1 MVRDQLVKVLAWRLG
16 NRKDMEE
23 RIIAEMALAQEVI
36 LEQHTWKPWFLAKD
50 LEGVSLQAGESSFAL
65 PVDYLDEVEDAVLWL
80 VEPETGGYIECQK
93 ESVEDLRRFIPTFDR
108 PYAYAIDKGF
118 VKLSQAVPAALN
130 VSWQYMAKDVLMS
143 ADNVETAWLK
153 HAPDLVL
160 AVIGAE
166 IAGKHLQNP
175 TLAGT
180 FQSDMG
186 QAWQRLQAL
195 DTAKKELN
203 QQRYMGRVN

>member
-23 RIIAEMALAQEVI
+23 RIIAEMDLAQELT
-36 LEQHTWKPWFLAKD
+36 LEQHTWRPWFLAKD
-50 LEGVSLQAGESSFAL
+50 LEGVSLAAGESSFAL
-65 PVDYLDEVEDAVLWL
+65 PADFLDEVEDAVLWL
-80 VEPETGGYIECQK
+80 VEPETGGYIECHK
-93 ESVEDLRRFIPTFDR
+93 EGVEDLRRFIPTTGR
-108 PYAYAIDKGF
+108 PYAYAVDKGF

-143 ADNVETAWLK
+143 AANVETLWLK

-175 TLAGT
+175 NLARA
-180 FQSDMG
+180 FQADVG

-195 DTAKKELN
+195 DTAKREIN
-203 QQRYMGRVN
+203 QQRYLGRVN

>member
-1 MVRDQLVKVLAWRLG
+1 MLRDQLVKVLAWRLG

-23 RIIAEMALAQEVI
+23 RIIAEMDLAQELV
-36 LEQHTWKPWFLAKD
+36 LEQHPWKPWFLAKD

-65 PVDYLDEVEDAVLWL
+65 PADYLDEAEDAVLWL

-93 ESVEDLRRFIPTFDR
+93 ETVEDLRRFLPTYDR
-108 PYAYAIDKGF
+108 PYAYAVDKGF
-118 VKLSQAVPAALN
+118 VKLSSGVPVALN
-130 VSWQYMAKDVLMS
+130 VSWQYMAKDALMS
-143 ADNVETAWLK
+143 LDNVETLWLK
-153 HAPDLVL
+153 YAPDLVL
-160 AVIGAE
+160 AAIGAE

-175 TLAGT
+175 TLAGA

-203 QQRYMGRVN
+203 QQRAMGRVN

>member
-23 RIIAEMALAQEVI
+23 RIIAEMDLAQELT
-36 LEQHTWKPWFLAKD
+36 LEQHTWRPWFLAKD
-50 LEGVSLQAGESSFAL
+50 LEGVSLAAGESNFAL
-65 PVDYLDEVEDAVLWL
+65 PADFLDEVEDAVLWL
-80 VEPETGGYIECQK
+80 VEPETGGYIECHK
-93 ESVEDLRRFIPTFDR
+93 EGVEDLRRFIPTTDR
-108 PYAYAIDKGF
+108 PYAYAVDKGF

-143 ADNVETAWLK
+143 AANVETLWLK

-175 TLAGT
+175 TLAGA

-203 QQRYMGRVN
+203 QQRTMGRMN

>member
-23 RIIAEMALAQEVI
+23 RIIAEMDLAQEVT
-36 LEQHTWKPWFLAKD
+36 LEQHTWRPWFLAKD
-50 LEGVSLQAGESSFAL
+50 LEGVSLTAGDSSFAL
-65 PVDYLDEVEDAVLWL
+65 PADFLDEVEDAVLWL
-80 VEPETGGYIECQK
+80 VEPETGGYIECHK
-93 ESVEDLRRFIPTFDR
+93 EGVEDLRRFIPTAEN
-108 PYAYAIDKGF
+108 PYAYAVDKGF

-130 VSWQYMAKDVLMS
+130 VSWQYMAKDALMS
-143 ADNVETAWLK
+143 AANVETLWLK

-160 AVIGAE
+160 AVLGAE

-175 TLAGT
+175 NLAGA
-180 FQSDMG
+180 FQADMG

-203 QQRYMGRVN
+203 QQRTMGRVG

>member
-1 MVRDQLVKVLAWRLG
+1 MLRDQLVKVLAWRLG

-23 RIIAEMALAQEVI
+23 RIIAEMDLAQELT
-36 LEQHTWKPWFLAKD
+36 LEQHTWRPWFLAKD
-50 LEGVSLQAGESSFAL
+50 LEGVSLPAGESSFAL
-65 PVDYLDEVEDAVLWL
+65 PADFLDEVEDAVLWL
-80 VEPETGGYIECQK
+80 VEPETGGYVECQK
-93 ESVEDLRRFIPTFDR
+93 ESVEDLRRFIPTTDR
-108 PYAYAIDKGF
+108 PYAYAVDKGF

-143 ADNVETAWLK
+143 AANVETLWLK

-160 AVIGAE
+160 AVLGAE

-175 TLAGT
+175 NLAGA
-180 FQSDMG
+180 FQADMG

-195 DTAKKELN
+195 DTAKREIN
-203 QQRYMGRVN
+203 QQRYLGRVN

>member
-23 RIIAEMALAQEVI
+23 RIIAEMDLAQEVI

-50 LEGVSLQAGESSFAL
+50 LVGVSLQAGESSFAL
-65 PVDYLDEVEDAVLWL
+65 PVDYLDEIEDAVLWL

-93 ESVEDLRRFIPTFDR
+93 EGVEDLRRFIPTFGR

-160 AVIGAE
+160 AVVGAE
-166 IAGKHLQNP
+166 IANKHLQNP
-175 TLAGT
+175 TLAGA

-195 DTAKKELN
+195 DTAKRELN
-203 QQRYMGRVN
+203 QQRVMGRVN

>member
-1 MVRDQLVKVLAWRLG
+1 MLRDQLVKVLAWRLG

-23 RIIAEMALAQEVI
+23 RIIAEMDLAQELV
-36 LEQHTWKPWFLAKD
+36 LEQHPWKPWFLAKD

-65 PVDYLDEVEDAVLWL
+65 PADYLDEAEDAVLWL

-93 ESVEDLRRFIPTFDR
+93 ETVEDLRRFLPTYAL
-108 PYAYAIDKGF
+108 PYAYAVDKGF
-118 VKLSQAVPAALN
+118 VKLSSGVPVALN
-130 VSWQYMAKDVLMS
+130 VSWQYMAKDALMS
-143 ADNVETAWLK
+143 LDNVETLWLK
-153 HAPDLVL
+153 YAPDLVL
-160 AVIGAE
+160 AALGAE

-203 QQRYMGRVN
+203 QQRAMGRVN